1 MTLLER
7 VEQALD
13 TIRPYLETDGGN
25 VSIEEITE
33 ENVVRLK
40 LLGACAS
47 CSMSIMTFKA
57 GLEQAIKKAVP
68 EITAVEAIN
77 ITDMGLNDDY
87 RAAVIAFENVLKQ
100 YPDTKY
106 AEEIEFLMIKAQYN
120 YAAKSSLKRQDE
132 RFSDAISFYRSFASN
147 YPDSKFMKDAEDLR
161 NSAEKNI
168 EIANKK
174 LQQIKVAIAEQE
186 KINNK

>member
-1 MTLLER
+1 MSLHER

-33 ENVVRLK
+33 DKVVKLK

-68 EITAVEAIN
+68 EIIAVEAVN
-77 ITDMGLNDDY
+77 ITDMNDPN
-87 RAAVIAFENVLKQ
+87 ATL
-100 YPDTKY
+100 PG
-106 AEEIEFLMIKAQYN
+106 
-120 YAAKSSLKRQDE
+120 
-132 RFSDAISFYRSFASN
+132 
-147 YPDSKFMKDAEDLR
+147 
-161 NSAEKNI
+161 
-168 EIANKK
+168 
-174 LQQIKVAIAEQE
+174 
-186 KINNK
+186 

>member
-1 MTLLER
+1 MMTILER

-25 VSIEEITE
+25 VSVDEITAD
-33 ENVVRLK
+33 NVVRLK

-77 ITDMGLNDDY
+77 ITDINDPN
-87 RAAVIAFENVLKQ
+87 ATS
-100 YPDTKY
+100 PSP
-106 AEEIEFLMIKAQYN
+106 KA
-120 YAAKSSLKRQDE
+120 L
-132 RFSDAISFYRSFASN
+132 
-147 YPDSKFMKDAEDLR
+147 
-161 NSAEKNI
+161 
-168 EIANKK
+168 
-174 LQQIKVAIAEQE
+174 
-186 KINNK
+186 